1 MKRFAL
7 FLLVSVLFVLTL
19 SITVAQDTYTVS
31 TRTARVRA
39 EPNTTS
45 TIITTLRYN
54 ATLNVIGAVEG
65 AKVSGSTLWYEVNV
79 NGTAG
84 YIHSSLVKV
93 SGASGGVV
101 TSGGGSNSGGTTSSD
116 TSQAIEPAPMSVVPP
131 STGVSCG
138 GATTCKQMASCEQ
151 AYACLAAGRTSLDRD
166 RDGVPCESICP
177 GG

>member
-54 ATLNVIGAVEG
+54 ATLDVVGAVEG

-93 SGASGGVV
+93 SGASG
-101 TSGGGSNSGGTTSSD
+101 SGTNSGGTTSSD

-151 AYACLAAGRTSLDRD
+151 AYACLAAGRSSLDRD
-166 RDGVPCESICP
+166 KDGVPCESICP